1 MTLIYYIVIITAVIA
16 VTLITLT
23 IMTRNRK
30 KKFTPPYTEALHCF
44 IEGDRESALE
54 LLKKAVKEDTDNIM
68 AYVLLGNILRE
79 QGNPQ
84 KAIKIHKNL
93 LVRSNLT
100 KTQTRE
106 ILTALIRDYKK
117 AGLLVQAVNMAEQL
131 VKQDKKNTQ
140 YQEILLSLYEESKSW
155 DKAYFQRQN
164 INRWQ
169 KHKTPNILALYKVE
183 AGLDAV
189 NKGLEKEARIRFK
202 EALKLNKKCIP
213 AYLYW
218 GDSLRRENR
227 DAEAFEVWANFT
239 KKNPEYAHLAFDR
252 IRDLLFDLGR
262 YGEIELIYREV
273 IARNP
278 DNFEAQ
284 LNLAELHMKQ
294 GDIEKAEQECRNL
307 YEKYPGNKRCGLL
320 LINIL
325 RHRKQ
330 DKEAFQKALEL
341 LRIETEETVYTCSG
355 CGFKTKELIWHCP
368 SCGAW
373 DSFLGGCRE

>member
-1 MTLIYYIVIITAVIA
+1 MTLIYYILIAGAALAVILTASA
-16 VTLITLT
+16 VISKE
-23 IMTRNRK
+23 K
-30 KKFTPPYTEALHCF
+30 KKRFTPPYTEALHCF
-44 IEGDRESALE
+44 IEGDRETALE
-54 LLKKAVKEDTDNIM
+54 LLKKAVKTDTENIM

-84 KAIKIHKNL
+84 KAIKVHKNL

-106 ILTALIRDYKK
+106 ILSSLIRDYKK
-117 AGLLVQAVNMAEQL
+117 AGLLVQAVDMAEQL

-155 DKAYFQRQN
+155 DKAFFQRQN
-164 INRWQ
+164 INRWN

-189 NKGLEKEARIRFK
+189 KAGMEKEARIRFK

-213 AYLYW
+213 AYLLW
-218 GDSLRRENR
+218 GDSLRREGR
-227 DAEAFEVWANFT
+227 DPEAFEVWATFT
-239 KKNPEYAHLAFDR
+239 KKNPKYAYLAFDK

-262 YGEIELIYREV
+262 YGETEIIYREV
-273 IARNP
+273 ISRNP

-294 GDIEKAEQECRNL
+294 GDIERAAQECQNL
-307 YEKYPGNKRCGLL
+307 YEKYPGNKKCGLL
-320 LINIL
+320 LINLL

-330 DKEAFQKALEL
+330 DKEAFQTALEL
-341 LRIETEETVYTCSG
+341 LKNDTEEAVYTCSA
-355 CGFKTKELIWHCP
+355 CGFKTKKLIWHCP

-373 DSFLGGCRE
+373 DSFLGGCKE